1 MKMYIAGPISGLD
14 PIWVD
19 NNFKTAARV
28 LKILDIEPVNP
39 NDMSGWGLSWEA
51 YMSIA
56 ETIFKTGEIDGV
68 LMLEGWEHSKGARL
82 EHAWAVLDK
91 IPIYYEKDGILE
103 PARKLKKER
112 AERPYDA
119 MGDDQGRGGSAET
132 RTQDPGDSWYREN
145 FVGKNDDEIDA
156 ELCKLYQKNVKINYS
171 DDAIIEDIKRA
182 GERLSREVKK

>member
-1 MKMYIAGPISGLD
+1 MKIYIAGPISGHD
-14 PIWVD
+14 PILVD
-19 NNFKTAARV
+19 TYFKTAALE

-51 YMSIA
+51 YMRIA
-56 ETIFKTGEIDGV
+56 ETILRSGEIDGI
-68 LMLEGWEHSKGARL
+68 LMLEGWERSKGARL

-91 IPIYYEKDGILE
+91 IPIYYEKDGIHE
-103 PARKLKKER
+103 AAKLKER

-145 FVGKNDDEIDA
+145 FKPNCSEDA
-156 ELCKLYQKNVKINYS
+156 LIK
-171 DDAIIEDIKRA
+171 AIKR
-182 GERLSREVKK
+182 GDGIPRGVKK